1 MYIVL
6 SWSGYAGVEF
16 TAEKY
21 PKVKAFYDR
30 VVAHPGVVAAYA
42 AMKK

>member
-6 SWSGYAGVEF
+6 SWSGYVGVEF

-30 VVAHPGVVAAYA
+30 VVAHPGVVAGYA